1 MYEVIHVNNID
12 YNSLG
17 EKIKSKRRAAGYTQE
32 KLAEI
37 CDISTGFLG
46 HIESGTRAP
55 SLETLYNIAC
65 ALHSGIDYF
74 LFDSAPDSDNFLE
87 QVSSFAKSKGVE
99 NYNRFCRAVK
109 IFAEHID
116 EI

>member
-1 MYEVIHVNNID
+1 MNNIN
-12 YNSLG
+12 YRRLG
-17 EKIKSKRRAAGYTQE
+17 EKVRLKRRKTGYTQE

-55 SLETLYNIAC
+55 SLETLYNLAE

-74 LFDSAPDSDNFLE
+74 LFDSASNNDNMLE
-87 QVSSFAKSKGVE
+87 QIGSSVRTSHPE
-99 NYNRFCRAVK
+99 LYTRFCNTVR
-109 IFAEHID
+109 ILAEHID

>member
-1 MYEVIHVNNID
+1 MTNID
-12 YNSLG
+12 YHKLG
-17 EKIKSKRRAAGYTQE
+17 EKVRLKRREMGYTQE

-55 SLETLYNIAC
+55 SLETLYSLAC
-65 ALHSGIDYF
+65 ALHSGVDYF
-74 LFDSAPDSDNFLE
+74 LFDSAPDSDNMLE
-87 QVSSFAKSKGVE
+87 QIGSVVHKKSPDV
-99 NYNRFCRAVK
+99 YNRFCNTVR
-109 IFAEHID
+109 ILAEHID

>member
-1 MYEVIHVNNID
+1 MNNIN
-12 YNSLG
+12 YRELG
-17 EKIKSKRRAAGYTQE
+17 GRIRIKRRENGYTQE

-46 HIESGTRAP
+46 HIENGTRTP

-74 LFDSAPDSDNFLE
+74 LFSSAAEPDHQLE
-87 QVSSFAKSKGVE
+87 QIGSALKDKDPNS
-99 NYNRFCRAVK
+99 YNRFINTVRVL
-109 IFAEHID
+109 AEHID

>member
-1 MYEVIHVNNID
+1 MNNID
-12 YNSLG
+12 YHKLG
-17 EKIKSKRRAAGYTQE
+17 EKVRLKRREAGYTQE

-55 SLETLYNIAC
+55 SLETLYSLAC

-74 LFDSAPDSDNFLE
+74 LFDSAADNDNLLE
-87 QVSSFAKSKGVE
+87 QISSAVRTKNSQA
-99 NYNRFCRAVK
+99 YTRFCNTVR
-109 IFAEHID
+109 ILAEHID

>member
-1 MYEVIHVNNID
+1 MNNID
-12 YNSLG
+12 YHKLG
-17 EKIKSKRRAAGYTQE
+17 GKVRLKRREMGYTQE

-55 SLETLYNIAC
+55 SLETLYNLSC

-74 LFDSAPDSDNFLE
+74 LFDSATDSDNMLE
-87 QVSSFAKSKGVE
+87 QIGSAVRSKNPDV
-99 NYNRFCRAVK
+99 YNRFCNTVR
-109 IFAEHID
+109 ILAEHID

>member
-1 MYEVIHVNNID
+1 MNNID
-12 YNSLG
+12 YHKLG
-17 EKIKSKRRAAGYTQE
+17 EKVKLKRRQMGYTQE

-46 HIESGTRAP
+46 HIENGTRTP

-74 LFDSAPDSDNFLE
+74 LFDSASGTDNFIE
-87 QVSSFAKSKGVE
+87 QISSYVSSKNPKS
-99 NYNRFCRAVK
+99 YNRFCNMIKVL
-109 IFAEHID
+109 AEHID
-116 EI
+116 EM

>member
-1 MYEVIHVNNID
+1 MNNID
-12 YNSLG
+12 YHKLG
-17 EKIKSKRRAAGYTQE
+17 EKVRLKRHKMGYTQE

-55 SLETLYNIAC
+55 SLETLYSLAC
-65 ALHSGIDYF
+65 ALHSGVDYF
-74 LFDSAPDSDNFLE
+74 LFDSAPDSVNMLE
-87 QVSSFAKSKGVE
+87 QIGSVVHKKSPDV
-99 NYNRFCRAVK
+99 YNRFCNTVR
-109 IFAEHID
+109 ILAEHID

>member
-1 MYEVIHVNNID
+1 MNNID
-12 YNSLG
+12 YNRLG

-74 LFDSAPDSDNFLE
+74 LFDSADNDNFLE
-87 QVSSFAKSKGVE
+87 QVGSYAKSKGIDT
-99 NYNRFCRAVK
+99 YNRFCKTVR

>member
-1 MYEVIHVNNID
+1 MSNID
-12 YNSLG
+12 YHKLG
-17 EKIKSKRRAAGYTQE
+17 EKVRLKRRQSGYTQE

-55 SLETLYNIAC
+55 SLETLYSLAC

-74 LFDSAPDSDNFLE
+74 LFDSAIDPDNMLEQISSAVRQKSPDS
-87 QVSSFAKSKGVE
+87 
-99 NYNRFCRAVK
+99 YNRFCNTVR
-109 IFAEHID
+109 ILAEHID

>member
-1 MYEVIHVNNID
+1 MKNID
-12 YNSLG
+12 YYTMG
-17 EKIKSKRRAAGYTQE
+17 EKIKSKRRELGYTQE

-46 HIESGTRAP
+46 HIENGTRSP

-74 LFDSAPDSDNFLE
+74 LFDSASDNNNFIE
-87 QVSSFAKSKGVE
+87 QVNSYVSSKNPKS
-99 NYNRFCRAVK
+99 YTRFCNMIK
-109 IFAEHID
+109 ILAEHID

>member
-1 MYEVIHVNNID
+1 MNNID
-12 YNSLG
+12 YHKLG
-17 EKIKSKRRAAGYTQE
+17 SKVRLKRRELGYTIE

-55 SLETLYNIAC
+55 SLETLYRLAC
-65 ALHSGIDYF
+65 ALHSGVDYF
-74 LFDSAPDSDNFLE
+74 LFDSADNTDNLLEQIGSAVRGSKPDSY
-87 QVSSFAKSKGVE
+87 K
-99 NYNRFCRAVK
+99 RFCNTVRILAD
-109 IFAEHID
+109 HID